1 MVAGQR
7 PFHLQLDR
15 AKPHYEK
22 ETAKWLVQ
30 HMKGWIKPWMSKG
43 GGLNPLDHGIWPQI
57 EARAWDDKPQTLID
71 LRTSILK
78 HISEF
83 AQDAIEKCIPSFPK
97 RMAMCTQEEGGTF
110 EHKFKRKA

>member
-1 MVAGQR
+1 M
-7 PFHLQLDR
+7 
-15 AKPHYEK
+15 
-22 ETAKWLVQ
+22 KWLDQ

-43 GGLNPLDHGIWPQI
+43 GGLNPLDYGIWPQI

-83 AQDAIEKCIPSFPK
+83 PQDAIEKRILSFQK
-97 RMAMCTQEEGGTF
+97 RTAMCILEEGRNFG
-110 EHKFKRKA
+110 HKFKNKA